1 MLSFWKTNYLKKKPT
16 QNPKNQPKKNPNP
29 PTKKPTNQKTKQN
42 PKPILLGLSQRMRD
56 GLKPVLD

>member
-1 MLSFWKTNYLKKKPT
+1 MLSFWKTNYLKKKT
-16 QNPKNQPKKNPNP
+16 NPKPKK
-29 PTKKPTNQKTKQN
+29 PTKKKPKPTHKKPTNQKTKQN